1 MYKNSGVIELYSGGY
16 EMVARMNYRYASQ
29 RAKIIKKWEKRYRLQ
44 DKLYFLIIKPNDD
57 VKDQSEHDEGVGE
70 L

>member
-1 MYKNSGVIELYSGGY
+1 
-16 EMVARMNYRYASQ
+16 MVARMNYRYASQ

-57 VKDQSEHDEGVGE
+57 VKDQPKHDEGMGE